1 VKDLYEYSDAL
12 YSHKPG
18 DAVDIVVLR
27 DGNRVTLHVK
37 LGRRSG

>member
-18 DAVDIVVLR
+18 DEVDVEVLR
-27 DGNRVTLHVK
+27 DGTRLTLHVK
-37 LGRRSG
+37 LGKRG